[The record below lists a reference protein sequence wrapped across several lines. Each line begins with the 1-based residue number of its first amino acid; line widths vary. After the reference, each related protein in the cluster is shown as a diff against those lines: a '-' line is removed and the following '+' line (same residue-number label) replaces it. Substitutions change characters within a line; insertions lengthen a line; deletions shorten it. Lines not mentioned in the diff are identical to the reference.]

1 MNSKIDSLVSE
12 LAAAYLKE
20 RQGDFVH
27 AMIRIPLD
35 AEILTLALQNNIVG
49 GFLRL
54 APNPQQGMEECEYLI
69 GHMMKDGQ
77 ITPQGLALID
87 QLNQMFCEEVRQMID
102 EGQDPEAALRADEA
116 KRLREMN

>member
-1 MNSKIDSLVSE
+1 MNNSKIDSLVAE

-27 AMIRIPLD
+27 LGIRIPLD

-54 APNPQQGMEECEYLI
+54 APTPQQGMEECEYLI

-87 QLNQMFCEEVRQMID
+87 QLNQMFCEEVRQMLD
-102 EGQDPEAALRADEA
+102 EGKDPMVELAIEQTRRATQ
-116 KRLREMN
+116 

>member
-1 MNSKIDSLVSE
+1 MNSKIDSLVSK

-27 AMIRIPLD
+27 LGIRIPLD

-54 APNPQQGMEECEYLI
+54 APSPQQGMEECEYLI
-69 GHMMKDGQ
+69 GRMMKDGQ
-77 ITPQGLALID
+77 ITPLGLTLINE
-87 QLNQMFCEEVRQMID
+87 LNQRFCAEVRQMIA

-116 KRLREMN
+116 KRLKELN